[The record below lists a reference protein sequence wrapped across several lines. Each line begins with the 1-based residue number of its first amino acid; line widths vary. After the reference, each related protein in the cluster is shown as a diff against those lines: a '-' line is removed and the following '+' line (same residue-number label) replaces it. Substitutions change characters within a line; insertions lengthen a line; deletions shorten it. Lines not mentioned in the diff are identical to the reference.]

1 MDKQFERT
9 VRIIGE
15 DAMQALRS
23 KKAIVFGVGGVG
35 SFAAEAL
42 VRAGIGTVD
51 FVDADAADVTN
62 INRQLI
68 ATWDTVGRNKAE
80 IMAERASTI
89 DPSGSHTAYPFFYD
103 ESTAGLIDI
112 SRYDYV
118 ADCIDSVASKVLLI
132 RKCHEAG
139 VPVISCMGAGN
150 KLDPSRFEVADISK
164 TSVCPL
170 ARVMRKRLKDIG
182 IVHTKVVYSKELPAV
197 PTDGERLP
205 GSISFVPSAA
215 GLVLAGAIVRD
226 LCGIELQK

>member
-15 DAMQALRS
+15 NAMHALRN
-23 KKAIVFGVGGVG
+23 KKVIVFGVGGVG

-42 VRAGIGTVD
+42 VRAGIGRVD
-51 FVDADAADVTN
+51 FVDADAADITN

-68 ATWDTVGRNKAE
+68 ATWDTIGRNKAE
-80 IMAERASTI
+80 IMAERAASI
-89 DPSGSHTAYPFFYD
+89 DPNGSHTAFPFFYNED
-103 ESTAGLIDI
+103 TADRIDLAG
-112 SRYDYV
+112 YDYV

-132 RKCHEAG
+132 RRCHEAG
-139 VPVISCMGAGN
+139 TPVISCMGAGN
-150 KLDPSRFEVADISK
+150 KLDPSRFEVADIAK

-182 IVHTKVVYSKELPAV
+182 IAHTKVVYSKELPAV

-215 GLVLAGAIVRD
+215 GLVLAGAIVRE
-226 LCGIELQK
+226 LCGIEPTK

>member
-9 VRIIGE
+9 ARIIGE
-15 DAMQALRS
+15 DAVMSLRE
-23 KKAIVFGVGGVG
+23 KRVIVFGVGGVG

-51 FVDADAADVTN
+51 FVDADAVDVTN

-68 ATWDTVGRNKAE
+68 ATWDSVGRNKAE
-80 IMAERASTI
+80 IMVERARSI
-89 DPSGSHTAYPFFYD
+89 DPNGSHTAFPFFYD
-103 ESTAGLIDI
+103 NETADRIDL

-118 ADCIDSVASKVLLI
+118 ADCIDSVASKVMLI
-132 RKCHEAG
+132 RRCHEAN

-150 KLDPSRFEVADISK
+150 KLDPTRFEIADISK

-170 ARVMRKRLKDIG
+170 ARVIRKRLKDLG
-182 IVHTKVVYSKELPAV
+182 IHHTKVVYSKELPTV
-197 PTDGERLP
+197 PTDDERLP

-215 GLVLAGAIVRD
+215 GLVLAGGIIRELA
-226 LCGIELQK
+226 GIELQK

>member
-15 DAMQALRS
+15 NAMNALRS
-23 KKAIVFGVGGVG
+23 KKVIVFGVGGVG
-35 SFAAEAL
+35 SFASEAL
-42 VRAGIGTVD
+42 VRAGVGCVD
-51 FVDADAADVTN
+51 FVDADAADITN

-68 ATWDTVGRNKAE
+68 ATWDTIGRNKAE
-80 IMAERASTI
+80 IMAERAASI
-89 DPSGSHTAYPFFYD
+89 DPTGSHTAFPFFYNED
-103 ESTAGLIDI
+103 TADRIDL
-112 SRYDYV
+112 SGYDYV

-139 VPVISCMGAGN
+139 TPVISCMGAGN
-150 KLDPSRFEVADISK
+150 KLDPSRFELADIAK

-182 IVHTKVVYSKELPAV
+182 IAHTKVVYSKELPAV

-215 GLVLAGAIVRD
+215 GLVLAGAIVRE
-226 LCGIELQK
+226 LCGVEPAK

>member
-9 VRIIGE
+9 VRIIGGE
-15 DAMQALRS
+15 AMQTLRS
-23 KKAIVFGVGGVG
+23 KKVIVFGVGGVG

-51 FVDADAADVTN
+51 FVDADGVDVTN

-68 ATWDTVGRNKAE
+68 ATWDTVGRNKAD
-80 IMAERASTI
+80 IMAERAASI
-89 DPSGSHTAYPFFYD
+89 DPNGSHTAFPFFYD
-103 ESTAGLIDI
+103 DSTAGKIDI
-112 SRYDYV
+112 AKYDYV

-150 KLDPSRFEVADISK
+150 KLDPTRFEVADISK

-170 ARVMRKRLKDIG
+170 ARVMRKRLKDLG
-182 IVHTKVVYSKELPAV
+182 IAHTKVVYSKELPAT

-215 GLVLAGAIVRD
+215 GLVLAGAIIRD
-226 LCGIELQK
+226 LAGIELAK